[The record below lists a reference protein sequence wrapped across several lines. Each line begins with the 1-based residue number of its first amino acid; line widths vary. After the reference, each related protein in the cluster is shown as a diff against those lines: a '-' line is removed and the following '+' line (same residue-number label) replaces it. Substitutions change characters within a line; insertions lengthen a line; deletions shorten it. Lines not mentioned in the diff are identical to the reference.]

1 MKKFISL
8 ILTGTMLLSIPVMA
22 NTDYTSAI
30 KQVKSAFTVPDYKT
44 FEVSDNDDTLSLSWK
59 DSKDKYVFARI
70 KNGTIIIYS
79 NYNEDNKN
87 ATKTLSKIELR
98 KICDKN
104 ISKILGQDSANWK
117 LEYINQYDKY
127 TTEFTYKRY
136 VGGYPVDGDLITIN
150 LNNSDGSIYNYTR
163 ELDKIP
169 DITTP
174 KNIISKTD
182 AKDTYLKN
190 SNFGLWYTDLS
201 KKPVF
206 AYLTTSVGDPK
217 LTDGYNISDVIPCVD
232 AETGEFFYGLAN
244 IHSLK
249 AELGGSGGASNSGKF
264 ESSSKSNNDEFI
276 SAEDAVKVLNKKLGT
291 TCKSK
296 DFKLDHSY
304 GDEKL
309 KTAVFSK
316 SDDNSYS
323 SFSIDSNNNIL
334 YYFEDTKFGNSADAS
349 KFENTAN
356 EIIKKNGYNLPD
368 FYSFNISKDTIRYYK
383 KKNGIPCEPLYI
395 DITFNK
401 QGKVISY
408 ENGLDLNYTFI
419 NATPT
424 IATDDAFDIASRT
437 FDFTPEYIRDSNNP
451 SNYRLAYY
459 FKSTPFVDCDGNALA
474 GTGEKYYK
482 ESQIYAD
489 VTDKEDRAVVL
500 FLSKAGYNFDDL
512 TKFEPDKALT
522 LRNLLKY
529 LNGGCSLLSI
539 NKSLHTDFAKK
550 DIDTPLTVKQVI
562 IILESL
568 KYKTYNLPMLSSAF
582 KNQDNDVYTN
592 IALNIGAIKNAERLD
607 NNATRM
613 DLANYVYKIIYGQNK

>member
-127 TTEFTYKRY
+127 TTEITY
-136 VGGYPVDGDLITIN
+136 
-150 LNNSDGSIYNYTR
+150 
-163 ELDKIP
+163 
-169 DITTP
+169 
-174 KNIISKTD
+174 
-182 AKDTYLKN
+182 KDTYLKN

-539 NKSLHTDFAKK
+539 NKSLHTDFTKK